1 MPDNEEPMPI
11 SSHKSRVV
19 QPVALDRFNH
29 TFLAQWQ
36 KGKEKYGTDLMTH
49 NGRNVGNDA
58 LQEACDLVAYLVQ
71 MWMELEDK
79 DAEIEELKQQL
90 KVALEVANNKE

>member
-1 MPDNEEPMPI
+1 MNNEEPMPVVTLL
-11 SSHKSRVV
+11 SRPV
-19 QPVALDRFNH
+19 QAEALTRFAA
-29 TFLAQWQ
+29 TFMAQWA

-71 MWMELEDK
+71 MAMELEDK
-79 DAEIEELKQQL
+79 EARIKELEAQL
-90 KVALEVANNKE
+90 RKALEAGDQ